1 MGLNRRYKTLIQKDA
16 NDTSMMSESS
26 DAFNTSRF
34 NLFEKENNRNLK
46 NDIL

>member
-1 MGLNRRYKTLIQKDA
+1 
-16 NDTSMMSESS
+16 MMSESS
-26 DAFNTSRF
+26 VMNTSRF